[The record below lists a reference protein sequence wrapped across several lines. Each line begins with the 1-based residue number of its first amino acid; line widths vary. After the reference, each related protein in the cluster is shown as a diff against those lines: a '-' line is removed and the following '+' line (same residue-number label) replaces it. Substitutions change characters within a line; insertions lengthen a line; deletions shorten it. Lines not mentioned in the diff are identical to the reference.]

1 MGRMGKPKFRLETSK
16 EGKKIL
22 TVWYIGR
29 EWQEAIDAGL
39 DAYGL
44 SGAER
49 RTVQIIA
56 KPLKGQD
63 QCLQHP

>member
-1 MGRMGKPKFRLETSK
+1 MGRMKPKFRLKTSK

-29 EWQEAIDAGL
+29 GWQEAIDAGL
-39 DAYGL
+39 SAYNL
-44 SGAER
+44 SAADR

-56 KPLKGQD
+56 KPLKGSAEM
-63 QCLQHP
+63 HG